1 MSLSYLFHGVHSVFL
16 NTDLLM
22 CPFWIMINRGP
33 LSLWK
38 GLETRKRLLGF
49 LMSFCLIYEVTVFE
63 DYDFHSFIIL
73 LRIFSDLD
81 F

>member
-1 MSLSYLFHGVHSVFL
+1 
-16 NTDLLM
+16 
-22 CPFWIMINRGP
+22 MINRGP

-38 GLETRKRLLGF
+38 GQETRKRMLGF
-49 LMSFCLIYEVTVFE
+49 LMSFFLIYEVTVFG

-73 LRIFSDLD
+73 LYIFSDLD